1 MFGGLHIEMAALKT
15 VGDWLQGSAWV
26 QALVQ
31 AFAGTAD
38 SFLRTSHVSRTRR
51 AHQVT
56 AAALSTLQRRT
67 YDHYFEL
74 SDERDEELE
83 FDDWC

>member
-1 MFGGLHIEMAALKT
+1 MAALKT
-15 VGDWLQGSAWV
+15 VGDWLQGSVCV

-31 AFAGTAD
+31 AEITGAGRAD

-56 AAALSTLQRRT
+56 AAALSTLQRWA
-67 YDHYFEL
+67 YDHYLEL
-74 SDERDEELE
+74 KYAIVTGPTHVT
-83 FDDWC
+83 